1 MQRSPCEKGIRDA
14 IPIVLAYVPLSMT
27 FGVIATSGG
36 IPWEV
41 TVLISAWIYAGSAQ
55 FMLVSLALSDTSP
68 TSTVITVLLVNLR
81 HFLYGT
87 TLGPSFV
94 KWSEPKRWLSAFGLT
109 DEVFAVTSSR
119 FMNEPPLPAYQITF
133 TYTCYISW
141 LLGTILGASI
151 GKAVPSR
158 VSDILSFALPAL
170 FVALLMLGKR
180 SIPYFIAAILGA
192 GLSVLADMLSMGSF
206 GIVIGAL
213 VGATCGMA
221 LQSGL
226 TYYHRRLHRTE
237 HTKQRVL

>member
-1 MQRSPCEKGIRDA
+1 MKRSPYNKGIRDA
-14 IPIVLAYVPLSMT
+14 MPIVSAYFPISMT

-36 IPWEV
+36 ISWGV
-41 TVLISAWIYAGSAQ
+41 TILISAWIYAGSAQ
-55 FMLVSLALSDTSP
+55 FMFVSLALSGTSP

-119 FMNEPPLPAYQITF
+119 SMNEPPLPAYQITF
-133 TYTCYISW
+133 AYTCYISW
-141 LLGTILGASI
+141 LLGTIVGASM
-151 GKAVPSR
+151 GKAVPPG

-180 SIPYFIAAILGA
+180 SIPYFTSVILGA
-192 GLSVLADMLSMGSF
+192 GLSILADRLSMGSF

-213 VGATCGMA
+213 VGASSGMA
-221 LQSGL
+221 LQKGL
-226 TYYHRRLHRTE
+226 THIVSSRINNY
-237 HTKQRVL
+237 